1 MHKVLKPPVFHP
13 ILGESL
19 FLIFLLSGVLRIK
32 KWDTQYKDEERGKNL
47 EQNQLNRPKMGQFET
62 RGCLFVS
69 LTYDYYRA
77 PE

>member
-32 KWDTQYKDEERGKNL
+32 KWDTQYKDEEVRNIM
-47 EQNQLNRPKMGQFET
+47 EQNQLNRLQMVQFECP
-62 RGCLFVS
+62 RYRNPCVS
-69 LTYDYYRA
+69 SILG
-77 PE
+77 